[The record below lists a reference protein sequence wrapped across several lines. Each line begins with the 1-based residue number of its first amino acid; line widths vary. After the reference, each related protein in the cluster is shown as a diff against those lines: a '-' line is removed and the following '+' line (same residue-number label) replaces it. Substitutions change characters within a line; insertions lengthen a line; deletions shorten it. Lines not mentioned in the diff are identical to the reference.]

1 VPLKK
6 PKEFYT
12 LKPNTSLDEVK
23 ESATPEK
30 VETISGAFNAFK
42 TNLNHVQSISDFT
55 NKFDTFEANVEKVDA
70 LTESVEKIRENIQDL
85 IKKEDLDSAM
95 TAHLLFVEESIR
107 SVQDK
112 VKTVNSKTLLGIKKE
127 FAELS
132 ETVNGF
138 IGEEVP
144 SYKKLIVDSERRV
157 DTRFLDFK
165 EDVKTSFETLE
176 DSIQNDVAKIT
187 AGVEA
192 INEESIS
199 SIKEDVQGIGDKV
212 NILVKKEFPK
222 YKKFFAET
230 EVKTE
235 ERILEIEKSV
245 EEVLGSVQED
255 YKDNIR
261 NIKDDIKKYKTNLA
275 ESKLNTE
282 KEIGKLSKALEG
294 DISILD
300 QKLST
305 LDAGLTAIQEDV
317 KDNEAG
323 IDEILSDKIVTIE
336 KLVKESKTLSDT
348 FKNDFKNREISSD
361 KKLEEHANT
370 LVSFSEK
377 IASLENDLSD
387 NILELQENLDTSTT
401 KYHSE
406 VKSDVEIFEQNI
418 SKKFKD
424 LEVNFNVNEKHIEK
438 AITSLKDEFKDL
450 AEELQISKLEKK
462 NKELSGKI
470 EHLEEVLQK
479 FDEKEFLTEGLLNIP
494 PNVDNSDPL
503 TPLDKRY
510 VTIEQLSEHYRLFVN
525 RVQQQLATFGGGGEV
540 FLARMEDVAVGSGIQ
555 TDGYVLKWDSD
566 SSLFVPGEADSSI
579 AGINTTGTSY
589 FNDVEVSGDL
599 DVSGDLVYDEA
610 VARNWNITGVATA
623 TRFIGTDISISG
635 VSTFTGITTT
645 GSDAYVGD
653 SLFVLND
660 ARVLGILTVGSG
672 SITLDGDNNNVNIG
686 VGVTIYGTSGIVSAV
701 TLQDSAGAKLADKA
715 SIGLA
720 IALG

>member
-1 VPLKK
+1 MPLKK

-12 LKPNTSLDEVK
+12 LKTNTSLDEVR

-55 NKFDTFEANVEKVDA
+55 NKFDSFEANIEKVDTLA
-70 LTESVEKIRENIQDL
+70 ESIEDIRGDIQEL

-132 ETVNGF
+132 ATVNGF

-157 DTRFLDFK
+157 DSRFIDFK
-165 EDVKTSFETLE
+165 EDIRSSFGTLE
-176 DSIQNDVAKIT
+176 ESIHGDIVKIT
-187 AGVEA
+187 SSVDA
-192 INEESIS
+192 INEENLS
-199 SIKEDVQGIGDKV
+199 SIKEDVQGIGSKV
-212 NILVKKEFPK
+212 NSLLTKELPK

-235 ERILEIEKSV
+235 ERIKEIEKSV
-245 EEVLGSVQED
+245 EDVLGSVEED
-255 YKDNIR
+255 YKDNIKDITKS
-261 NIKDDIKKYKTNLA
+261 IKQYKTNLA
-275 ESKLNTE
+275 ESKLSAE
-282 KEIGKLSKALEG
+282 KELGKVSESLKKN
-294 DISILD
+294 ISTLD
-300 QKLST
+300 QKIST
-305 LDAGLTAIQEDV
+305 LDVGLSAIQEEV
-317 KDNEAG
+317 NEKGGEIEKILSKRITTVEHLIKDSKNLSEVFNE
-323 IDEILSDKIVTIE
+323 EFNEKILSDDE
-336 KLVKESKTLSDT
+336 KLKDFASK
-348 FKNDFKNREISSD
+348 IA
-361 KKLEEHANT
+361 KLENS
-370 LVSFSEK
+370 LSE
-377 IASLENDLSD
+377 E
-387 NILELQENLDTSTT
+387 ILEIQENLDTSTS
-401 KYHSE
+401 KYHTDL
-406 VKSDVEIFEQNI
+406 KSNVDLFEETI
-418 SKKFKD
+418 SKQFKE
-424 LEVNFNVNEKHIEK
+424 LEINFTVNEKHVDK
-438 AITSLKDEFKDL
+438 AISTLKDEFKDL
-450 AEELQISKLEKK
+450 VEELQVNELEQK
-462 NKELSGKI
+462 NKELTNKI
-470 EHLEEVLQK
+470 QHLEEVLEK
-479 FDEKEFLTEGLLNIP
+479 FNEKETELLTEGLLNIP

-540 FLARMEDVAVGSGIQ
+540 FLARMQDVDVGSGIQ
-555 TDGYVLKWDSD
+555 TNGYVLKWDTSVD
-566 SSLFVPGEADSSI
+566 LFVPGQADSSI
-579 AGINTTGTSY
+579 SGINTTGTSY

-610 VARNWNITGVATA
+610 TARNWNVTGIATA
-623 TRFIGTDISISG
+623 NRLF
-635 VSTFTGITTT
+635 VN
-645 GSDAYVGD
+645 SDA
-653 SLFVLND
+653 
-660 ARVLGILTVGSG
+660 RILGILTVGNS

-686 VGVTIYGTSGIVSAV
+686 TGVTIYGATGIVSAI
-701 TLQDSAGAKLADKA
+701 TLQDSAGAKLSEKA

>member
-1 VPLKK
+1 MPLKK

-12 LKPNTSLDEVK
+12 LNPNTSLDEVK
-23 ESATPEK
+23 ERAIPEK

-55 NKFDTFEANVEKVDA
+55 NKFDTFEANIGKVDA
-70 LTESVEKIRENIQDL
+70 LAESIEDIRGDIQEL

-107 SVQDK
+107 GVQDK

-144 SYKKLIVDSERRV
+144 SYKKLIVESERRV
-157 DTRFLDFK
+157 DNRFVDFK
-165 EDVKTSFETLE
+165 EDVK
-176 DSIQNDVAKIT
+176 DSIGSLVTTLNDDVEQIGSKI
-187 AGVEA
+187 EA
-192 INEESIS
+192 INEENLS
-199 SIKEDVQGIGDKV
+199 SIKEDVHGIGSKV
-212 NILVKKEFPK
+212 NSLLTKELPK

-235 ERILEIEKSV
+235 ERIQEIEKSV
-245 EEVLGSVQED
+245 EDVLGSVQED
-255 YKDNIR
+255 YKDS
-261 NIKDDIKKYKTNLA
+261 IKDIRKSIKQYKTNLA
-275 ESKLNTE
+275 ESRLNAE
-282 KEIGKLSKALEG
+282 KELGKASKALKE
-294 DISILD
+294 DISTLD
-300 QKLST
+300 QKIST
-305 LDAGLTAIQEDV
+305 LDVGLNAIQEEV
-317 KDNEAG
+317 NERG
-323 IDEILSDKIVTIE
+323 GEIEQILSERITKVEHLIKDSKNLSEVFNDEFNDKILADDE
-336 KLVKESKTLSDT
+336 KLKEFASKIT
-348 FKNDFKNREISSD
+348 
-361 KKLEEHANT
+361 KLENN
-370 LVSFSEK
+370 LSE
-377 IASLENDLSD
+377 E
-387 NILELQENLDTSTT
+387 ILELQENLDTSTS
-401 KYHSE
+401 KYHTDL
-406 VKSDVEIFEQNI
+406 KSNVDLFEETI
-418 SKKFKD
+418 SKQFKE
-424 LEVNFNVNEKHIEK
+424 LEINFTVNEKHVDK
-438 AITSLKDEFKDL
+438 AISTLKGEFKDL
-450 AEELQISKLEKK
+450 VEELQVNELEQK
-462 NKELSGKI
+462 NKELTNKI
-470 EHLEEVLQK
+470 QHLEEVLEK
-479 FDEKEFLTEGLLNIP
+479 FNEKETELLTEGLLNIP

-540 FLARMEDVAVGSGIQ
+540 FLARMQDVAVGSGIQ
-555 TDGYVLKWDSD
+555 TDGYVLKWDS
-566 SSLFVPGEADSSI
+566 SEELFVPGEADSSI

-686 VGVTIYGTSGIVSAV
+686 VGVTIYGTAGIVSAV
-701 TLQDSAGAKLADKA
+701 TLQDSAGAKLSEKA

>member
-55 NKFDTFEANVEKVDA
+55 NKFDTFESNIEKVDA
-70 LTESVEKIRENIQDL
+70 LAESIEDIRGDIQEL

-127 FAELS
+127 FSELS

-157 DTRFLDFK
+157 DSRFIDFK
-165 EDVKTSFETLE
+165 EDVKHSFDDL
-176 DSIQNDVAKIT
+176 SKDVYSEVATIT
-187 AGVEA
+187 GGVEA
-192 INEESIS
+192 LNEESLS
-199 SIKEDVQGIGDKV
+199 SIKEDVQGIGSKV
-212 NILVKKEFPK
+212 NSLLTKELPK

-235 ERILEIEKSV
+235 ERIQEIEKSV
-245 EEVLGSVQED
+245 EDVLGSVQED
-255 YKDNIR
+255 YKDNIKDIR
-261 NIKDDIKKYKTNLA
+261 KSIKQYKTNLA
-275 ESKLNTE
+275 ESKLSAE
-282 KEIGKLSKALEG
+282 KELGKVSESLKEN
-294 DISILD
+294 ISTLD
-300 QKLST
+300 QKIST
-305 LDAGLTAIQEDV
+305 LDLGLTAIQEEV
-317 KDNEAG
+317 NERG
-323 IDEILSDKIVTIE
+323 GEIEEILSKRITTVEHLIKDSKNLSEVFNDEFNEKIFA
-336 KLVKESKTLSDT
+336 D
-348 FKNDFKNREISSD
+348 D
-361 KKLEEHANT
+361 KKLKEFA
-370 LVSFSEK
+370 SK
-377 IASLENDLSD
+377 ITKLENSLSEE
-387 NILELQENLDTSTT
+387 ILEIQENLDTSTS
-401 KYHSE
+401 KYHTDL
-406 VKSDVEIFEQNI
+406 KSNVDLFEETI
-418 SKKFKD
+418 SKQFKE
-424 LEVNFNVNEKHIEK
+424 LEINFTVNEKHVDK
-438 AITSLKDEFKDL
+438 AISTLKGEFKDL
-450 AEELQISKLEKK
+450 VEELQVNELEQK
-462 NKELSGKI
+462 NKELTGKI
-470 EHLEEVLQK
+470 QHLEEVLEK
-479 FDEKEFLTEGLLNIP
+479 FNEKETELLTEGLLNIP

-555 TDGYVLKWDSD
+555 TDGYVLKWDTD
-566 SSLFVPGEADSSI
+566 SSLFVPGEASSSI

-589 FNDVEVSGDL
+589 FKDVEVSGDL

-610 VARNWNITGVATA
+610 TARNWNVSGVATA
-623 TRFIGTDISISG
+623 NRLFVT
-635 VSTFTGITTT
+635 
-645 GSDAYVGD
+645 SDA
-653 SLFVLND
+653 
-660 ARVLGILTVGSG
+660 RITGILTVGSG

-686 VGVTIYGTSGIVSAV
+686 TGVTIYGAVGVVSAV
-701 TLQDSAGAKLADKA
+701 TVQDSGGAKLADKA

>member
-1 VPLKK
+1 MPLKK
-6 PKEFYT
+6 PSEFYT

-23 ESATPEK
+23 ESATPER

-55 NKFDTFEANVEKVDA
+55 NKFDTFEANIEKVDA
-70 LTESVEKIRENIQDL
+70 LAESIEDIRGDIQEL
-85 IKKEDLDSAM
+85 INKEDLDSAM

-107 SVQDK
+107 SIQDK

-144 SYKKLIVDSERRV
+144 SYKKLIVESERRV
-157 DTRFLDFK
+157 DSRFVDFK
-165 EDVKTSFETLE
+165 EDVK
-176 DSIQNDVAKIT
+176 DSIGSLVTTLNDDVEQIGSKI
-187 AGVEA
+187 EA
-192 INEESIS
+192 INEENLS
-199 SIKEDVQGIGDKV
+199 SIKEDVQGIGSKV
-212 NILVKKEFPK
+212 NSLLTKELPK

-235 ERILEIEKSV
+235 ERIKEIEKSV
-245 EEVLGSVQED
+245 EDVLGSVQED
-255 YKDNIR
+255 YKDNI
-261 NIKDDIKKYKTNLA
+261 KDIRKSITQYKTNLA
-275 ESKLNTE
+275 ESRLSAE
-282 KEIGKLSKALEG
+282 KELGKVSESLKEN
-294 DISILD
+294 ISTLD
-300 QKLST
+300 QKIST
-305 LDAGLTAIQEDV
+305 LDLGLTAIQKEVNEKGGEIDDILTERIIAV
-317 KDNEAG
+317 EHLIKDSKNLSEVFNEEFNEKALA
-323 IDEILSDKIVTIE
+323 DEKRL
-336 KLVKESKTLSDT
+336 
-348 FKNDFKNREISSD
+348 KNF
-361 KKLEEHANT
+361 
-370 LVSFSEK
+370 
-377 IASLENDLSD
+377 ASQIKDLENNLSEE
-387 NILELQENLDTSTT
+387 ILELQENLDTSTS
-401 KYHSE
+401 KYHTDL
-406 VKSDVEIFEQNI
+406 KSNVDLFEDTI
-418 SKKFKD
+418 SNKFKD
-424 LEVNFNVNEKHIEK
+424 LEINFTVNEKHVEK
-438 AITSLKDEFKDL
+438 LGNEFKDL
-450 AEELQISKLEKK
+450 VEELQVNEIEKK
-462 NKELSGKI
+462 NKELTGKI
-470 EHLEEVLQK
+470 QHLEEVLSK
-479 FDEKEFLTEGLLNIP
+479 FNEKTVLTEGLLNIP

-503 TPLDKRY
+503 TPLDKNY
-510 VTIEQLSEHYRLFVN
+510 VTMEQLQQHYKLFVQ
-525 RVQQQLATFGGGGEV
+525 RVQHQLSTIGGGGEV

-555 TDGYVLKWDSD
+555 TDGYVLKWDSS
-566 SSLFVPGEADSSI
+566 SSLFIAGEGSA

-610 VARNWNITGVATA
+610 VARNWNVTGVATA
-623 TRFIGTDISISG
+623 ARFIGTDISISG

-701 TLQDSAGAKLADKA
+701 TLQDSAGAKLSDKA

>member
-1 VPLKK
+1 MPLKK
-6 PKEFYT
+6 PSEFYT

-23 ESATPEK
+23 ESATPER

-55 NKFDTFEANVEKVDA
+55 NKFDTFEANIEKVDA
-70 LTESVEKIRENIQDL
+70 LAESIEDIRGDIQEL
-85 IKKEDLDSAM
+85 INKEDLDSAM

-107 SVQDK
+107 SIQDK

-144 SYKKLIVDSERRV
+144 SYKKLIVESERRV
-157 DTRFLDFK
+157 DSRFVDFK
-165 EDVKTSFETLE
+165 EDVK
-176 DSIQNDVAKIT
+176 DSIGSLVTTLNDDVEQIGSKI
-187 AGVEA
+187 EA
-192 INEESIS
+192 INEENLS
-199 SIKEDVQGIGDKV
+199 SIKEDVQGIGSKV
-212 NILVKKEFPK
+212 NSLLTKELPK

-235 ERILEIEKSV
+235 ERIKEIEKSV
-245 EEVLGSVQED
+245 EDVLGSVQED
-255 YKDNIR
+255 YKDNI
-261 NIKDDIKKYKTNLA
+261 KDIRKSITQYKTNLA
-275 ESKLNTE
+275 ESRLSAE
-282 KEIGKLSKALEG
+282 KELGKVSESLKEN
-294 DISILD
+294 ISTLD
-300 QKLST
+300 QKIST
-305 LDAGLTAIQEDV
+305 LDLGLTAIQKEVNEKGGEIDDILTERIIAV
-317 KDNEAG
+317 EHLIKDSKNLSEVFNEEFNEKALA
-323 IDEILSDKIVTIE
+323 DEKRL
-336 KLVKESKTLSDT
+336 
-348 FKNDFKNREISSD
+348 KNF
-361 KKLEEHANT
+361 
-370 LVSFSEK
+370 
-377 IASLENDLSD
+377 ASQIKDLENNLSEE
-387 NILELQENLDTSTT
+387 ILELQENLDTSTS
-401 KYHSE
+401 KYHTDL
-406 VKSDVEIFEQNI
+406 KSNVDLFEDTI
-418 SKKFKD
+418 SNKFKD
-424 LEVNFNVNEKHIEK
+424 LEINFTVNEKHVEK
-438 AITSLKDEFKDL
+438 LGNEFKDL
-450 AEELQISKLEKK
+450 VEELQVNEIEKK
-462 NKELSGKI
+462 NKELTGKI
-470 EHLEEVLQK
+470 QHLEEVLSK
-479 FDEKEFLTEGLLNIP
+479 FNEKTVLTEGLLNIP

-503 TPLDKRY
+503 TPLDKNY
-510 VTIEQLSEHYRLFVN
+510 VTMEQLQQHYKLFVQ
-525 RVQQQLATFGGGGEV
+525 RVQHQLSTIGGGGEV

-555 TDGYVLKWDSD
+555 TDGYVLKWDSS
-566 SSLFVPGEADSSI
+566 SSLFIAGEGSA

-610 VARNWNITGVATA
+610 VARNWNVTGVATA
-623 TRFIGTDISISG
+623 ARFIGTDISISG

-686 VGVTIYGTSGIVSAV
+686 VGVTIYGTAGIVSAV
-701 TLQDSAGAKLADKA
+701 TLQDSAGAKLSDKA

>member
-1 VPLKK
+1 MPLKK

-55 NKFDTFEANVEKVDA
+55 NKFDTFEANIGKVDA
-70 LTESVEKIRENIQDL
+70 LAESIEDIRGDIEEL

-157 DTRFLDFK
+157 DGRFVEFK
-165 EDVKTSFETLE
+165 EDVK
-176 DSIQNDVAKIT
+176 DSIGSLVTTLNDDVEQIGSKI
-187 AGVEA
+187 EA
-192 INEESIS
+192 INEENLS
-199 SIKEDVQGIGDKV
+199 SIKEDVQGIGSKV
-212 NILVKKEFPK
+212 NSLITKELPK

-235 ERILEIEKSV
+235 ERVLEIEKSV

-255 YKDNIR
+255 YKG
-261 NIKDDIKKYKTNLA
+261 NIKDIRKSIKQYKTNLA
-275 ESKLNTE
+275 ESKLSAE
-282 KEIGKLSKALEG
+282 KELGKLSEALKE
-294 DISILD
+294 DISTLD
-300 QKLST
+300 QKIST
-305 LDAGLTAIQEDV
+305 LDLGLTAIQDEVNEKGGEIDAILTERITSV
-317 KDNEAG
+317 EHLIKDSKNLSEVFNEEFNEKAVA
-323 IDEILSDKIVTIE
+323 DEKRLK
-336 KLVKESKTLSDT
+336 
-348 FKNDFKNREISSD
+348 DF
-361 KKLEEHANT
+361 
-370 LVSFSEK
+370 
-377 IASLENDLSD
+377 ASQIKDLENNLSEE
-387 NILELQENLDTSTT
+387 ILELQENLDTSTS
-401 KYHSE
+401 KYHSDL
-406 VKSDVEIFEQNI
+406 KSNVDLFEETV
-418 SKKFKD
+418 SKQFKD
-424 LEVNFNVNEKHIEK
+424 LEINFTVNEKHVEK
-438 AITSLKDEFKDL
+438 LGNEFKDL
-450 AEELQISKLEKK
+450 VEELQVNEIEKK
-462 NKELSGKI
+462 NKELTGKI
-470 EHLEEVLQK
+470 QHLEEVLSK
-479 FDEKEFLTEGLLNIP
+479 FNEKETKLLTEGLLNIP

-510 VTIEQLSEHYRLFVN
+510 VTIKQLSDHYRLFVN

-555 TDGYVLKWDSD
+555 TNGYVLKWDSS

-610 VARNWNITGVATA
+610 TARNWNVTGIATAAQLAVSGVATA
-623 TRFIGTDISISG
+623 
-635 VSTFTGITTT
+635 
-645 GSDAYVGD
+645 
-653 SLFVLND
+653 
-660 ARVLGILTVGSG
+660 GILTAYESISIGSTNLFTAIEG
-672 SITLDGDNNNVNIG
+672 RT
-686 VGVTIYGTSGIVSAV
+686 T
-701 TLQDSAGAKLADKA
+701 
-715 SIGLA
+715 IGLA
-720 IALG
+720 LALG